1 MSTLGFELAIQ
12 DSERLQTHA
21 LDRTATVIM
30 TIKCHIL
37 NLLCI
42 YHFVNFIETKRIPV
56 LNFHK
61 KEE

>member
-1 MSTLGFELAIQ
+1 
-12 DSERLQTHA
+12 
-21 LDRTATVIM
+21 VIM